1 MNKLKKAILVI
12 NHKEITSK
20 DLEKVRTLAIDM
32 WEKSETTINRAEN
45 RKREAEDTIR
55 FCNSRIRLLKIMS
68 EYQK

>member
-12 NHKEITSK
+12 NHKEFDSK
-20 DLEKVRTLAIDM
+20 KLENIRVLAIDM
-32 WEKSETTINRAEN
+32 WEKSETIINRAEN
-45 RKREAEDTIR
+45 RKREAENAIR